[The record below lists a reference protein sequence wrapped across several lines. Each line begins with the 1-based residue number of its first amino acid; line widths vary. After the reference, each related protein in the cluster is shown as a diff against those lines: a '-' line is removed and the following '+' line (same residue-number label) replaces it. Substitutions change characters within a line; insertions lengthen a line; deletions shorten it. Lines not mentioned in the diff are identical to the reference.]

1 MLRPHLSM
9 PNLPTPCCSLD
20 IPLNDQGLVP
30 FHRTA
35 YELVVRCTEAEIPGA
50 RHCMAGQGETHL
62 VETAAAMH
70 IAYCKQWSTRS
81 LAIRSENRPAAITAS
96 ACTAPFVQRV
106 S

>member
-1 MLRPHLSM
+1 M

-50 RHCMAGQGETHL
+50 RQCMAGQGETHL
-62 VETAAAMH
+62 VETAAAVH

-81 LAIRSENRPAAITAS
+81 LTIRSENRPAAITAS